1 MIKRR
6 ITLVAVLFSFILQCF
21 PVTVLAAVNN
31 DAEHGFL
38 QFIKGS
44 KPYQLTSAICSK
56 SISAIFNHE
65 SINFKKL
72 CNIGNAALYSGV
84 NYVNREL
91 LEVNKKLSFTN
102 QTKQN
107 TVQPKKSTGRINLK
121 ALDNGVFSLLA
132 SPLKIKKN
140 VLTGNN
146 TVNNTA
152 VNNTVNNTAVNIT
165 VNSTTVP
172 EPSKPMEVILR
183 AKVMDINGVSILLA
197 NMAEDAGRADIYR
210 LNGDKLDNI
219 TDADGNKL
227 DISALKRGMLVD
239 IAYDG
244 MLQESFPMGISNA
257 TGISIKKQGDDI
269 GGLYQTVI
277 DDLYHTDSSLNHNAQ
292 ILAFNLNGVVNMKE
306 TEKTAL
312 IYLVGNTY
320 KKPAIA
326 GTYEEL
332 CEQGYINKEL
342 LLFENGLL
350 FTITDT
356 NMTNGHFTFDAD
368 KWRSG
373 EGAIIFKKNTA
384 KKTKDGWKYTIGEEW
399 IS

>member
-1 MIKRR
+1 MTKRR
-6 ITLVAVLFSFILQCF
+6 ITLVAVLFSFIFQCF
-21 PVTVLAAVNN
+21 PVTVFAAVNN
-31 DAEHGFL
+31 DAEQGFW
-38 QFIKGS
+38 QFIKES
-44 KPYQLTSAICSK
+44 KPYQLTNAIYAKNISPLVNHG
-56 SISAIFNHE
+56 SISFN
-65 SINFKKL
+65 KL

-84 NYVNREL
+84 NYV
-91 LEVNKKLSFTN
+91 
-102 QTKQN
+102 KQIKQKN
-107 TVQPKKSTGRINLK
+107 VQPKESTGRINLK
-121 ALDNGVFSLLA
+121 ALDDGVFSLLA
-132 SPLKIKKN
+132 SPLKIKQN

-146 TVNNTA
+146 TAVNNTI
-152 VNNTVNNTAVNIT
+152 NNTVNNTAVNIT
-165 VNSTTVP
+165 VNSTIVP
-172 EPSKPMEVILR
+172 ETAKPMEAILS
-183 AKVMDINGVSILLA
+183 AKVMDISGSSILLS
-197 NMAEDAGRADIYR
+197 NMAEDADRADIYR

-219 TDADGNKL
+219 TDADGKKL
-227 DISALKRGMLVD
+227 DISALKRGMLVN
-239 IAYDG
+239 IAFDG
-244 MLQESFPMGISNA
+244 IVQDSFPMGISSP
-257 TGISIKKQGDDI
+257 TGIVIKSQSDDI

-332 CEQGYINKEL
+332 CQQGYINKEL